1 MHQRTPRSIRRA
13 AGLIAA
19 TALVMAACGSDSD
32 GGAGGG
38 DTEAF
43 CEEIQVLA
51 ESSDDTSEAESLAA
65 LRSVADA
72 APGEISSE
80 MNQLVAGFEQLLSFD
95 PEAASD
101 EEMTDFLAMADGLD
115 EASTAVEAY
124 ALENCPDLPADVFAT
139 E

>member
-1 MHQRTPRSIRRA
+1 MHPRTPPSIRRA
-13 AGLIAA
+13 TGLIAA

-32 GGAGGG
+32 GGGG
-38 DTEAF
+38 DGTGAF
-43 CEEIQVLA
+43 CEEIQALA

-65 LRSVADA
+65 LQSVADA
-72 APGEISSE
+72 APDEISSE

-95 PEAASD
+95 PEAASE

-115 EASTAVEAY
+115 EASTAVEEY
-124 ALENCPDLPADVFAT
+124 ALANCPDLPADVFAT